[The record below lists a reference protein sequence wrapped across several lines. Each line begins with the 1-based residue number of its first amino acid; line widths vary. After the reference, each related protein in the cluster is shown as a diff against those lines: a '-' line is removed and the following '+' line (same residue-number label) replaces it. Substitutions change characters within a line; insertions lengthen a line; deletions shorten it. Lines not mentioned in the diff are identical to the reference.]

1 MKKVKKVTYSGEVFA
16 DLFKR
21 VLADSDEYWDYPAN
35 AYTIKITVCTLRC
48 ITLARLFHDGEFLSA
63 GIAVRTPEDTYN
75 FMAGARIA
83 VRRALDNCPYED
95 DFE

>member
-1 MKKVKKVTYSGEVFA
+1 MKKVKKATYSGEVFA

-21 VLADSDEYWDYPAN
+21 VLADSDEYWDSPVSE
-35 AYTIKITVCTLRC
+35 YTIKITVCAYRR

-63 GIAVRTPEDTYN
+63 GVAVRMLEDTYN